1 MSLEKEPG
9 RLPSEVTPWLGK
21 EESHEL
27 TDNMQLSRAARRLL
41 ADSMAKN
48 TILAFRSDIRGFL
61 KAGYSLPATS
71 HQVANY
77 LAEMHAK
84 GRKPATISRHASS
97 LGTWHVYMQL
107 PSPTLSL
114 EVKGVLK
121 GIHRKSDGRQRQA
134 PALRLHHLQ
143 QLLQALDL
151 DAPRDL
157 RDASMFCLCFYGAFR
172 ASEVVALYREDIEWR
187 DGGIVITLRHSKTNQ
202 SGRIEQKTL
211 PRNPS
216 GGRCCPVTLLEAW
229 LAWSGIRRGALYRS
243 IDQADRVGA
252 GRMHPV
258 TFGNLLKKALQRAN
272 LSAEKFTTHSFRAGF
287 ITEAHLRG
295 KSDQQIKRISG
306 HRDQKTFERYI
317 RLADDMHDPGNDL
330 F

>member
-1 MSLEKEPG
+1 MSHNEKARG
-9 RLPSEVTPWLGK
+9 LPTDMSSWSGT
-21 EESHEL
+21 EESHAL
-27 TDNMQLSRAARRLL
+27 TGDMELSRAARRLL
-41 ADSMAKN
+41 SDSMAKN

-61 KAGYSLPATS
+61 KAGYSLPATAQ
-71 HQVANY
+71 QVANY
-77 LAEMHAK
+77 LAELHIK

-134 PALRLHHLQ
+134 PALRLNHLQ
-143 QLLQALDL
+143 QLLNALDL
-151 DAPRDL
+151 KSPRDL
-157 RDASMFCLCFYGAFR
+157 RNASMFCLCFYGAFR
-172 ASEVVALYREDIEWR
+172 SSEVVALYREDIEWR

-211 PRNPS
+211 PRNPA
-216 GGRCCPVTLLEAW
+216 GGRCCPAGLLEAW
-229 LAWSGIRRGALYRS
+229 LEWSGIQRGALYRS
-243 IDQADRVGA
+243 IDQGGRLGA

-258 TFGNLLKKALQRAN
+258 TFSNLLKQALIRAG
-272 LSAEKFTTHSFRAGF
+272 LVEEGFTTHSFRAGF

-317 RLADDMHDPGNDL
+317 RMADDMHDPGNDI

>member
-21 EESHEL
+21 EQSHEL

-48 TILAFRSDIRGFL
+48 TILAFRSDIRGFM
-61 KAGYSLPATS
+61 KAGYSLPATAQ
-71 HQVANY
+71 QVANY
-77 LAEMHAK
+77 LAEMHTK

-134 PALRLHHLQ
+134 PALRLHHLR
-143 QLLQALDL
+143 QLLKALDL

-202 SGRIEQKTL
+202 SGRIEQKML
-211 PRNPS
+211 PRNPAGGVAASDVTGGLACMERHSSRRTVPIHRSGRSS
-216 GGRCCPVTLLEAW
+216 GGRQNAPRHVRQSTQEGVTARQPHCREVYHPQLSCRLHH
-229 LAWSGIRRGALYRS
+229 RS
-243 IDQADRVGA
+243 ASPWQERPTD
-252 GRMHPV
+252 
-258 TFGNLLKKALQRAN
+258 KAHQRA
-272 LSAEKFTTHSFRAGF
+272 S
-287 ITEAHLRG
+287 
-295 KSDQQIKRISG
+295 
-306 HRDQKTFERYI
+306 
-317 RLADDMHDPGNDL
+317 
-330 F
+330 